1 MHNYEIVCYIIKQ
14 SGWDRPKLHIGCHRI
29 NEGQARF
36 SEFTSEQMIKRGK
49 AQVGEG
55 GNKTPTDKALSQADN
70 VKLEVVKELFNVTE
84 EQAEFIKDRVR
95 ITQNTTTF
103 ELLGNQI
110 GEARMNIIHADITQ
124 EVIAYYQENTA
135 SLPQLVKLNIQERGI
150 IRESVINLVM
160 HEGIS
165 VEEAFNLELAKLT

>member
-103 ELLGNQI
+103 ELLGNQMS
-110 GEARMNIIHADITQ
+110 ETKKNILHANIRSK
-124 EVIAYYQENTA
+124 VIAYYQEHRT
-135 SLPQLVKLNIQERGI
+135 SLSQLTQLSRQKVGEFA
-150 IRESVINLVM
+150 ESVVKLVM
-160 HEGIS
+160 HEGIP

>member
-1 MHNYEIVCYIIKQ
+1 MHNYEIVRYIIKQ

-49 AQVGEG
+49 AQVREG